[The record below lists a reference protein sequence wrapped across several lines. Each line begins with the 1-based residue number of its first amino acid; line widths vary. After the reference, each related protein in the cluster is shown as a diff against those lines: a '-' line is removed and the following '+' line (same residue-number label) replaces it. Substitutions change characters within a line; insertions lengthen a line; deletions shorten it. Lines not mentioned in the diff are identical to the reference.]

1 MALRTREA
9 KLHGVLKLQR
19 VVLHDS
25 LTDFLVFLFSFYPRV
40 VFEFKLFKQIHF
52 REAYSTVPEVP
63 HPLIKSEQIGAPVAS
78 MQTAESRRSQASA
91 SLLFPEL
98 NILPPSLSLSPTSR
112 PLP

>member
-78 MQTAESRRSQASA
+78 MQTAESRRSHA
-91 SLLFPEL
+91 SLLCPEL
-98 NILPPSLSLSPTSR
+98 NIMPPSLSLSPTSR